1 MRTSHSIKNITIGIT
16 TQIIITLL
24 GFFSRRIFIDS
35 LGTEYLGVN
44 GVLTN
49 VLTAMVLLEGG
60 IGISIVYNLYKPLAE
75 NNQKL
80 VTALIRLYK
89 KAYLFLAAIIFLICL
104 ALFPF
109 LDVLIKSET
118 EIPYLGLV
126 YWIFVAKCLASYLI
140 ADKTA
145 LINADQKGYILAKY
159 NLYFQVLSMVVKIII
174 LLATKNYVLF
184 LAIELALYIIQN
196 SYSVY
201 LVKKM
206 YPYLL
211 MKEKCEIEPEVKAN
225 IITNVKAMFI
235 QNIGYYAINGTDNLV
250 ITAFINVIT
259 VGFYSNYAMIISQL
273 SNILNPIINGIGNSV
288 GNLIATES
296 KEKTY
301 AIYNMTQL
309 ITFWV
314 YSVCTIALFNVLEPF
329 IDLWLGE
336 GFLLDKVTF
345 MIILLNFYLMGVH
358 QTLKTFKSKA
368 GLFAQDKYAYLI
380 EGLLNLFLSIVFVQ
394 KLGLAGVF
402 LGTTVSYLLVSF
414 WNQPRILFHHYF
426 HQPVFR
432 YYLDYLMKVGLMIGA
447 GYLSSVICQWITLP
461 SLFLSIIFKG
471 MVTVIVPSLIYAI
484 VFYQTD
490 AFQYIWNNL
499 VKRMI
504 LSKIPVFK
512 KYSS

>member
-1 MRTSHSIKNITIGIT
+1 MRINHSIKNITIGVS
-16 TQIIITLL
+16 TQLIITLL
-24 GFFSRRIFIDS
+24 GFISRRIFIDS

-49 VLTAMVLLEGG
+49 ILTAMVLLEGG
-60 IGISIVYNLYKPLAE
+60 IGISIVYNLYKPLAQD
-75 NNQKL
+75 NQKL

-89 KAYLFLAAIIFLICL
+89 KAYLCLAGLIFLVCL

-109 LDVLIKSET
+109 LRNIIKSEN

-145 LINADQKGYILAKY
+145 LINADQKGYILSKY
-159 NLYFQVLSMVVKIII
+159 NLYFQVLSIIVKILI
-174 LLATKNYVLF
+174 LVTTKNYILF
-184 LAIELALYIIQN
+184 LIIELILYLIQN

-201 LVKKM
+201 LVKKI
-206 YPYLL
+206 YPYLAT
-211 MKEKCEIEPEVKAN
+211 KEKCEISPEIKMN
-225 IITNVKAMFI
+225 IITNVKAMFV
-235 QNIGYYAINGTDNLV
+235 QNIGYYAINGTDNIV
-250 ITAFINVIT
+250 ITAFINVVT
-259 VGFYSNYAMIISQL
+259 VGYYSNYSMIISQL
-273 SNILNPIINGIGNSV
+273 TNILTPIINGIGNSV

-301 AIYNMTQL
+301 AIYEVTQM

-314 YSVCTIALFNVLEPF
+314 YSISTIALFNVLEPF
-329 IDLWLGE
+329 IQWWLGD
-336 GFLLDKVTF
+336 GFLLDNLTF

-380 EGLLNLFLSIVFVQ
+380 EGVLNLFLSVILVKRF
-394 KLGLAGVF
+394 GLAGVF

-426 HQPVFR
+426 KQPVII
-432 YYLDYLMKVGLMIGA
+432 YYLDYLKKFVLMIGV
-447 GYLSSVICQWITLP
+447 GYLTMLICRSIMVP
-461 SLFLSIIFKG
+461 YLFISIIIKG
-471 MVTVIVPSLIYAI
+471 LVTVIVPSIIYTI
-484 VFYQTD
+484 IFYKTD
-490 AFQYIWNNL
+490 AFQYIWNIFGKKL
-499 VKRMI
+499 L
-504 LSKIPVFK
+504 LSKVPMMK
-512 KYSS
+512 KYIS

>member
-24 GFFSRRIFIDS
+24 GFVSRRIFIDS

-60 IGISIVYNLYKPLAE
+60 IGISIVYNLYKPVAE

-80 VTALIRLYK
+80 VTAVVRLYK

-259 VGFYSNYAMIISQL
+259 VGFYSNYGM
-273 SNILNPIINGIGNSV
+273 
-288 GNLIATES
+288 ATES

-426 HQPVFR
+426 HQPVLR

-447 GYLSSVICQWITLP
+447 GYLSFVICQWITLP